1 MSLRLET
8 VCPLCG
14 DDCGAPGQLRSHL
27 HVHHRKSEL
36 VEVCLA
42 ASR

>member
-8 VCPLCG
+8 GCPLCG
-14 DDCGAPGQLRSHL
+14 QDCDGPGQLRAHL

-36 VEVCLA
+36 VEQCLVPE
-42 ASR
+42 